1 MANKVRIAKYTG
13 ILAVCLALGL
23 LGGFNPLAV
32 RIDLPAYDV
41 MLSMLSD
48 TWTPQ
53 SVIVKIDEETLGA
66 GRGMRNIRTILA
78 QTLDSLALAQPKA
91 VALDITLHDQVD
103 AAEDARLEASLRAT
117 RNLILPCQLSGA
129 KWEDPAPRF
138 RALGD
143 LGHVHLQGDRIDGV
157 SRELILEQVA
167 DGQRRWAL
175 SLQALRVTL
184 GAENQIEVVA
194 ERRGGDFGAA
204 LGKASR
210 RDQPRRSGLKKR
222 PAC

>member
-1 MANKVRIAKYTG
+1 
-13 ILAVCLALGL
+13 
-23 LGGFNPLAV
+23 
-32 RIDLPAYDV
+32 
-41 MLSMLSD
+41 MLSGAGD
-48 TWTPQ
+48 HWAPQ
-53 SVIVKIDEETLGA
+53 SAVVAIDEATLEA
-66 GRGMRNIRTILA
+66 GHGMRGIRTILA
-78 QTLDSLALAQPKA
+78 QTLDQLALAQPKA

-167 DGQRRWAL
+167 
-175 SLQALRVTL
+175 
-184 GAENQIEVVA
+184 
-194 ERRGGDFGAA
+194 
-204 LGKASR
+204 
-210 RDQPRRSGLKKR
+210 
-222 PAC
+222 